1 MMKLMRAVSMRSR
14 TRSTAIAFI
23 LTVGALCWVAAA
35 QDSGPAKEL
44 LQWVS
49 DARKAGR
56 TERQIQTSAAS
67 AGWSED
73 SVNEALRLTAPGA
86 GTGKAKPAENAS
98 EPAKENPAVSNPAA
112 SNPATTAPAT
122 TATDAPAGSVPAA
135 SGSQATAEP
144 AAGAQKPADS
154 AAATV
159 APADSGPITPKPADA
174 TSPAPSGVPPAT
186 GEAAGGV
193 PKPTGSPLLNG
204 APTPTAVTPAPAG
217 DPAAGIVK
225 TPADRGVPDDYQIGA
240 GDALHIS
247 VYHEPDASVPSV
259 VVRPDGR
266 ISMPILKE
274 VMVLGLTPSQLEKQ
288 ITTQLTKF
296 LTAPDVTVIV
306 TAINS
311 KKIYAIGAVKKEGP
325 IPFTY
330 RMTVLQAL
338 SEAGGLTDYA
348 KKKKIYVLHTENGRE
363 FKLLFDYEAVLK
375 GEHMESNYLLSAGD
389 TIVVPH

>member
-1 MMKLMRAVSMRSR
+1 M
-14 TRSTAIAFI
+14 
-23 LTVGALCWVAAA
+23 
-35 QDSGPAKEL
+35 
-44 LQWVS
+44 
-49 DARKAGR
+49 
-56 TERQIQTSAAS
+56 
-67 AGWSED
+67 
-73 SVNEALRLTAPGA
+73 NEALRMTAPGA
-86 GTGKAKPAENAS
+86 AGNGTGKAKPAENTG
-98 EPAKENPAVSNPAA
+98 EPAKENPAAANPAA
-112 SNPATTAPAT
+112 GSQPAAS
-122 TATDAPAGSVPAA
+122 TATDA
-135 SGSQATAEP
+135 T
-144 AAGAQKPADS
+144 AAGAPATDPAPVAQKPADS
-154 AAATV
+154 AASSTAGDPKPGGT
-159 APADSGPITPKPADA
+159 PAVTDPGAIGPKPADA
-174 TSPAPSGVPPAT
+174 ASPAPSGVPLANSEP
-186 GEAAGGV
+186 AGGV
-193 PKPTGSPLLNG
+193 PKPTGSPLLNSP
-204 APTPTAVTPAPAG
+204 APAAGTTAPSGGTATPPPAG
-217 DPAAGIVK
+217 DPAAGIPK
-225 TPADRGVPDDYQIGA
+225 SAAERGVPDDYQIGA

-296 LTAPDVTVIV
+296 ITAPDVTVIV

-330 RMTVLQAL
+330 RMTVMQAL

-348 KKKKIYVLHTENGRE
+348 KRKKIYVLHTENGRE
-363 FKLLFDYEAVLK
+363 FRMLFNYDAVLK